1 VISTL
6 SSTMTPLLLLLP
18 VGLLAEEVVLI
29 TGGYNGS
36 NYLSTNEV
44 LGFPSCQVSNF
55 PGGVFSS
62 PHYGHSTAL
71 TSSGLLLTCGGILQ
85 PRACLV
91 LDPASGIWEKHSN
104 LDQSRISSTPVNL
117 PQGLFLIGDDLYD
130 ETTSSFLANGSTEW
144 VAGPKIPGT
153 GATGACA
160 VPTSETSFLV
170 VGGRGSPSQVVEY
183 HTDSDTWTQ
192 WPDLVQPRKLLFCAK
207 VGEEELLIAGGE
219 GDASTTIMNLVT
231 GEQRAGGDM
240 TTARGEYFRMVVVG
254 GKVLAVGGDDG
265 HDYLTSVEEWDPEM
279 EEWVARGDL
288 EMRTARYSFGAAAV
302 PNDLVCGSK

>member
-1 VISTL
+1 MTL
-6 SSTMTPLLLLLP
+6 LLLLLP

-44 LGFPSCQVSNF
+44 LGSPSCQVPDF
-55 PGGVFSS
+55 PGGIFSS

-85 PRACLV
+85 PRTCLV
-91 LDPASGIWEKHSN
+91 LDPVSGIWEKHST
-104 LDQSRISSTPVNL
+104 LDQSRISSTPLNL

-144 VAGPKIPGT
+144 VAGPQIPGT

-170 VGGRGSPSQVVEY
+170 VGGRGSPDQVVEY
-183 HTDSDTWTQ
+183 DTDSDTWTR

-207 VGEEELLIAGGE
+207 VGGELLIAGGE
-219 GDASTTIMNLVT
+219 GDASTTIMDLVT
-231 GEQRAGGDM
+231 GEQRAGGEM
-240 TTARGEYFRMVVVG
+240 TTARGDYFRMVVVG
-254 GKVLAVGGDDG
+254 GKALAVGGDDG
-265 HDYLTSVEEWDPEM
+265 KDYLTSVEEWEPEM
-279 EEWVARGDL
+279 EMWVVRADL
-288 EMRTARYSFGAAAV
+288 EMRTARYSFGAASV
-302 PNDLVCGSK
+302 PYDLACPSK